1 MAASPWFKYE
11 RRRQILLRYGILLFR
26 NFPFSESL
34 FRFHFTSD
42 RVSTSQFV
50 EIARKSLEI
59 CNKYNV
65 PLLINDRLDIALAV
79 GAHGVHL
86 GQTDMPVHIA
96 RRLLPPNAIIGKTC
110 NNVEHVTQAVEEG
123 VDYVGLG
130 PVWGTK
136 TKDVTAPLTGPRGI
150 GVMLDALEGSEVKA
164 VAIGEFYQWP

>member
-1 MAASPWFKYE
+1 MVFFFFFE
-11 RRRQILLRYGILLFR
+11 ITL
-26 NFPFSESL
+26 SL

-86 GQTDMPVHIA
+86 GQTDMPLHIA

-164 VAIGEFYQWP
+164 VAIGEFYQWT